1 MPISHW
7 GISVTHIPSA
17 TSFYLAALQP
27 LGYQFIG
34 HQGDSIGL
42 GIDSADFFITQAPI
56 GTRPAPTHLA
66 FLAENRLIVRECYA
80 AALNSGAQSSGSP
93 KYRNEECE
101 CFNAAVEDLD
111 GNTIEFIFRQ
121 PHGEGNCCGAV
132 APAEE
137 QKVITW
143 QNDVEAGVPEEDA
156 HSQAQSEASRGTL
169 ISQASKAKSK
179 VQTAMELYSNTSG
192 SVKSD
197 TPSQGIARS
206 NTAPAKPDFPGKGLI
221 GVALGAAAGAGLMYA
236 MHRAESKNAR
246 AESDHLAYVAS
257 RKQRRQ
263 SVAGTM
269 RPPPPK
275 AGTVR
280 ESTVPPPPPPSSKH
294 DTRKF
299 HRNFS
304 TTESAFSRRPPPP
317 ETRAMRMI
325 ADTGYNQ
332 DDEDVQEVLSRYT
345 TMRPHPTRNR
355 DEETEYAPASKAPRS
370 EAPSGHSIKRA
381 STLPVGALEN
391 RPNYIL
397 EAPPVKSSASRYESR
412 HGSLT
417 GSRYDR
423 RSTHD
428 DVDLKRHDSGIS
440 VQSSRS
446 RRDPDRNSEA
456 GRRSSASTIKP
467 SHRDSKYD
475 DVQAAVEA
483 AVGKRAAS
491 KAPSSCYY
499 PAAISLPPS
508 KAESQVNREPARS
521 YAGFKVPI
529 YISDREAAHDE
540 EVPPLEAVESKQS
553 WEDFAGEESD
563 GLGDIRTVMPDDSIS
578 CVDLS
583 KRRRKH
589 HSSRRS
595 QTGSEKTVKPARRE
609 KDGGSRYS
617 ESKHTAHTA
626 VPYRGKER
634 EREREGKRSI
644 LGFA

>member
-27 LGYQFIG
+27 LGYRFIG

-56 GTRPAPTHLA
+56 GTRPAPNHIA
-66 FLAENRLIVRECYA
+66 FLAESRLIVRECYA
-80 AALNSGAQSSGSP
+80 AALNSGAYPSGSP

-121 PHGEGNCCGAV
+121 PHGEGKCCGTV
-132 APAEE
+132 APAED

-143 QNDVEAGVPEEDA
+143 QKDVEEGVPEEDA
-156 HSQAQSEASRGTL
+156 QSVARSQASGGTL
-169 ISQASKAKSK
+169 ASQASKAKSRM
-179 VQTAMELYSNTSG
+179 QTAMDLVSNTSK

-197 TPSQGIARS
+197 TPSQAISRT
-206 NTAPAKPDFPGKGLI
+206 NTAPAKPDFPAKGLI
-221 GVALGAAAGAGLMYA
+221 GIALGAAAGAGLMYA
-236 MHRAESKNAR
+236 LHRAESRNAQEESEHMAYMSSKN
-246 AESDHLAYVAS
+246 S
-257 RKQRRQ
+257 RRQ
-263 SVAGTM
+263 SVAGTV

-275 AGTVR
+275 AETVK
-280 ESTVPPPPPPSSKH
+280 ESIAPPPPPPSPPSSKH

-304 TTESAFSRRPPPP
+304 TTESAYSRRPPPP

-325 ADTGYNQ
+325 ADTGYNK

-345 TMRPHPTRNR
+345 TMRPHATRNR
-355 DEETEYAPASKAPRS
+355 DDEIEYAPASRAPRS
-370 EAPSGHSIKRA
+370 DAPSGHSIKRA
-381 STLPVGALEN
+381 NTLPVGALED
-391 RPNYIL
+391 RPNYYL
-397 EAPPVKSSASRYESR
+397 EAPPAKSSASRYASR
-412 HGSLT
+412 HGST
-417 GSRYDR
+417 SGSHYDR
-423 RSTHD
+423 RSSHD
-428 DVDLKRHDSGIS
+428 DANLKRHDSGVS
-440 VQSSRS
+440 MHSSHRS
-446 RRDPDRNSEA
+446 HRDRDRDSEA

-467 SHRDSKYD
+467 SRRDSKYD

-483 AVGKRAAS
+483 AVGKKAAS

-508 KAESQVNREPARS
+508 KADSR
-521 YAGFKVPI
+521 
-529 YISDREAAHDE
+529 SDRERDRDGDHSHAGSKAPTYISPRDAQI
-540 EVPPLEAVESKQS
+540 PPLEAVESKQS

-563 GLGDIRTVMPDDSIS
+563 GLGDVRTVMPDDSIS

-589 HSSRRS
+589 HSSRRGEA
-595 QTGSEKTVKPARRE
+595 GSERTVRPARKEKERE
-609 KDGGSRYS
+609 RGSRYS
-617 ESKHTAHTA
+617 DAKLTAI
-626 VPYRGKER
+626 PYRGK
-634 EREREGKRSI
+634 EREGKRSI